1 MPNVLILAVWWVLA
15 DYGGKNLRNR
25 WVMSLKWNSERVT
38 DGESDEKV
46 EDEVGKKTDLYK
58 TDPQN
63 TFVHLSAMPKLSA

>member
-1 MPNVLILAVWWVLA
+1 
-15 DYGGKNLRNR
+15 
-25 WVMSLKWNSERVT
+25 VT

-63 TFVHLSAMPKLSA
+63 TFVHLSVMPKLSA

>member
-1 MPNVLILAVWWVLA
+1 M
-15 DYGGKNLRNR
+15 
-25 WVMSLKWNSERVT
+25 T

-63 TFVHLSAMPKLSA
+63 TFVHLSAMPKLSAQNCNIFFREMHNAKANLHYGRMNSA

>member
-1 MPNVLILAVWWVLA
+1 
-15 DYGGKNLRNR
+15 
-25 WVMSLKWNSERVT
+25 VT

-63 TFVHLSAMPKLSA
+63 TFVHLSAMPKLSAQNCNIFSVKRTTRRQTFITAG